1 MAKAARRK
9 PMSEINVVP
18 YIDVMLV
25 LLVIFMVT
33 APLMTQGI
41 KVELPAADSEAI
53 EVSDPDDFLVVSI
66 DAEDDISLI
75 FGRRKRRC
83 VARSDGIADR
93 KKVVTAQPSIKVLIE
108 GDQAVTYGYVMS
120 AMDRLK
126 NAGIEDVGAGHATE
140 DVGVSDA
147 SISDLADDFAL
158 VFAWSGAWVVAS
170 QLGVAASQVAS
181 IEHSILRQGW
191 SMWRLNP
198 NRQRRRNLNRPRKSA
213 NRSRKRYRF

>member
-1 MAKAARRK
+1 MAKVARRK

-41 KVELPAADSEAI
+41 KVELPAADSGAI

-66 DAEDDISLI
+66 DAEGQYFLNIGEKETAMSLE
-75 FGRRKRRC
+75 
-83 VARSDGIADR
+83 AMALQAA
-93 KKVVTAQPSIKVLIE
+93 KVVGAQPSIKVLIE

-126 NAGIEDVGAGHATE
+126 NAGIEDVGLVTQPRSSE
-140 DVGVSDA
+140 
-147 SISDLADDFAL
+147 SI
-158 VFAWSGAWVVAS
+158 
-170 QLGVAASQVAS
+170 
-181 IEHSILRQGW
+181 
-191 SMWRLNP
+191 
-198 NRQRRRNLNRPRKSA
+198 
-213 NRSRKRYRF
+213 